1 MKKTNYF
8 AALEAQV
15 RRQLKDK
22 TLRDEV
28 FATAALKVLQSMVAH
43 RPSPQPW
50 NTHPIPVRSSDF
62 VFDDAL
68 VDGVAGVIE
77 DELSANN

>member
-1 MKKTNYF
+1 MKKTNHF

-22 TLRDEV
+22 ALRDEV
-28 FATAALKVLQSMVAH
+28 FATAARKVLQSMVAH

-50 NTHPIPVRSSDF
+50 DTHPTPVKSSDF

-68 VDGVAGVIE
+68 VDSVAGVIE
-77 DELSANN
+77 DELTAK

>member
-1 MKKTNYF
+1 MKKTNHF

-22 TLRDEV
+22 ALRDEV
-28 FATAALKVLQSMVAH
+28 FATAARKVLQSMVAH

-50 NTHPIPVRSSDF
+50 NTHPTPVKSSDF

-77 DELSANN
+77 DELTAK